1 MTAKEQER
9 MAAFMAF
16 EREYRQDGLLIAGM
30 DEAGRGPLAGPVVAA
45 CVYLPEE
52 PLLPWVNDSKKVT
65 ENRREKLFDLIG
77 ELGLVGIGM
86 ADEACIDEI
95 NILNATKKAFCDAY
109 HAMPQKPELL
119 LIDAVTG
126 LDLPAQQ
133 VPIIKCDAQSYLIA
147 AASIMAKVT
156 RDRLMRQYDQLYPQ
170 YGFAKNKGYGT
181 AEHMEALARY
191 GPCPIHRMT
200 FLRKFYEHQSEGK

>member
-1 MTAKEQER
+1 MTAKEQAR
-9 MAAFMAF
+9 MEAFMAF

-45 CVYLPEE
+45 CVYLPTE

-65 ENRREKLFDLIG
+65 ENRREALYDKIM
-77 ELGLVGIGM
+77 ERGLVGIGM

-95 NILNATKKAFCDAY
+95 NILNATKQAFCDAY
-109 HAMPQKPELL
+109 NAMPQRPELL
-119 LIDAVTG
+119 LIDAVTD
-126 LDLPAQQ
+126 LDVPAQQ
-133 VPIIKCDAQSYLIA
+133 VPIIKGDAQSYLIA
-147 AASIMAKVT
+147 AASIIAKVT
-156 RDRLMRQYDQLYPQ
+156 RDRLMRRYDEQYPQ

-181 AEHMEALARY
+181 AEHREALEKY

-200 FLRKFYEHQSEGK
+200 FLRKFYEHQTTRQ